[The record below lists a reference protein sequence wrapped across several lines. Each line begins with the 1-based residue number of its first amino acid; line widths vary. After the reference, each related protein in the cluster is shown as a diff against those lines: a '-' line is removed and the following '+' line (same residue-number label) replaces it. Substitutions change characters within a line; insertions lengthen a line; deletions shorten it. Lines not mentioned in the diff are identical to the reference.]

1 MARTGISYDT
11 AKNRE
16 KVDRSFIALDFNDS
30 ALGGGDPLG
39 DVNKSSITVAG
50 HTVVDVIHPS
60 KAPRINRGEMMI
72 TSRPAKVAAPT
83 GTRPSATAPN
93 ATANPKPSAF
103 VSTFIDD
110 TTGTATLETTILGR
124 QSALPNS
131 CQPTGGFGTTL
142 DLNEIVIPTTDTDN
156 CADWKAWMVYEHNLG
171 KQRTWDAEN
180 TLYNTYVKKLAQ
192 WEAENPATDIEG
204 MPISEPRSRV
214 YVELAEPLAADATPS
229 VVVLGGAALDL
240 AGNANDSETLS
251 KSTDWIAP
259 TLTVTVTGTA
269 ADRPVAKGDGA
280 FKVDVRS
287 DEELRRRPKVYFVEI
302 TPTATMKDG
311 KATGEYTY
319 AVTTHATNDN
329 VDAAAS
335 LTLQE
340 DDEHWSKSY
349 KVSSIESHFD
359 GLFGVVV
366 VGMDGDS
373 NIGATAGWSAHEHRE
388 DTTAEEDAMPD
399 EGDALDLSKLD
410 AAGLLAEIDKVFNND
425 NKDGDGN
432 SIVSGIGS
440 VTPRSDKDGKETESA
455 NPFVKLDFGS
465 EAGEYSDGKFKDSH
479 DEVGIDK
486 ITLGGEN
493 AMGNLNR
500 VSSTS
505 YSLITRD
512 LAVGSYKVE
521 YTASDD
527 AGNEY
532 EGEFS
537 FTVNERKPYKIGV
550 KPGWNLVS
558 LPATPVDPAIGS
570 VLEGN
575 GYITPVLGY
584 QDGDWLTAIRQE
596 DGTWRGRLTELEG
609 GYGYW
614 VHARTFESI
623 STMLSEVDPAATLPT
638 VPVTA
643 GWNLL
648 GVLDIFQNA
657 EGEAPGQ
664 EGDNGDEADNY
675 FSSIPWRV
683 AYAYD
688 TTKSLWI
695 KTTPKATAT
704 GADSKEVQ
712 EILNGNGYWVWST
725 TPSSLVP

>member
-1 MARTGISYDT
+1 
-11 AKNRE
+11 
-16 KVDRSFIALDFNDS
+16 
-30 ALGGGDPLG
+30 
-39 DVNKSSITVAG
+39 
-50 HTVVDVIHPS
+50 
-60 KAPRINRGEMMI
+60 
-72 TSRPAKVAAPT
+72 
-83 GTRPSATAPN
+83 
-93 ATANPKPSAF
+93 
-103 VSTFIDD
+103 
-110 TTGTATLETTILGR
+110 
-124 QSALPNS
+124 
-131 CQPTGGFGTTL
+131 
-142 DLNEIVIPTTDTDN
+142 
-156 CADWKAWMVYEHNLG
+156 
-171 KQRTWDAEN
+171 
-180 TLYNTYVKKLAQ
+180 
-192 WEAENPATDIEG
+192 
-204 MPISEPRSRV
+204 
-214 YVELAEPLAADATPS
+214 
-229 VVVLGGAALDL
+229 
-240 AGNANDSETLS
+240 
-251 KSTDWIAP
+251 
-259 TLTVTVTGTA
+259 
-269 ADRPVAKGDGA
+269 
-280 FKVDVRS
+280 
-287 DEELRRRPKVYFVEI
+287 
-302 TPTATMKDG
+302 
-311 KATGEYTY
+311 
-319 AVTTHATNDN
+319 
-329 VDAAAS
+329 
-335 LTLQE
+335 
-340 DDEHWSKSY
+340 
-349 KVSSIESHFD
+349 
-359 GLFGVVV
+359 
-366 VGMDGDS
+366 MDGDS

-425 NKDGDGN
+425 NKDGDGA

-465 EAGEYSDGKFKDSH
+465 EAGEYTDGKFKDSH

-486 ITLGGEN
+486 ITLDGEN

-657 EGEAPGQ
+657 AGTAPGD
-664 EGDNGDEADNY
+664 GDNGDEADNY

-695 KTTPKATAT
+695 KTTPKATA
-704 GADSKEVQ
+704 GDAADPQ